1 MEIKEITA
9 KSIMN
14 KSNLPSVDFA
24 INPYVGCEFG
34 CAYCYASFM
43 CRFADKKISD
53 WGNFVHVKI
62 NAVELLEQ
70 KLHKFKSWNSSI
82 FFSSATDPYQG
93 VEAKYKLTQKL
104 LQTLSQ
110 QFYPGKISILTKSSL
125 VTRDIELF
133 DTFRNIEV
141 GLTITSTDDDISRF
155 LEFRAS
161 NVNARLEALKKLNKA
176 GLKTYAFIGPLLP
189 HFSLFPEKLD
199 ALFKAIRETGTQEI
213 FVEHLNMKPYILQ
226 RLKPFLEN
234 STKNIQDIYSQ
245 KQNVDSKIYELV
257 KKYNFKLRLNKTIEH
272 STL

>member
-1 MEIKEITA
+1 MEVKEIIA

-43 CRFADKKISD
+43 CRFVDKKIAD

-62 NAVELLEQ
+62 NAVELLEK
-70 KLHKFKSWNSSI
+70 KLQRFKSWNSSI
-82 FFSSATDPYQG
+82 FFSSVTDPYQG
-93 VEAKYKLTQKL
+93 VEVKYKLTQKL

-125 VTRDIELF
+125 VIRDIELF
-133 DTFRNIEV
+133 KTFRNIEV
-141 GLTITSTDDDISRF
+141 GLIITSTDDEISRF

-161 NVNARLEALKKLNKA
+161 NVSSRLNALKKLNDA

-189 HFSLFPEKLD
+189 HFNLFPEKLD
-199 ALFKAIRETGTQEI
+199 DLFKAIRETGTQEI

-226 RLKPFLEN
+226 RLKPFLEK
-234 STKNIQDIYSQ
+234 STKQIQDIYTQ
-245 KQNVDSKIYELV
+245 KQKVDSKIYELV
-257 KKYNFKLRLNKTIEH
+257 KKYNFKLRLDETIQHE
-272 STL
+272 